1 MESKEGRTQPCM
13 LSTRA
18 RCWPQDRHT
27 SAGERAE
34 GAQQQPQQ
42 EGMLTPADSVRLPR
56 FKERGLGGGGG
67 ASSQGTAAVPMITH
81 SPQAGGVYEGFG
93 NYYNHLLC

>member
-1 MESKEGRTQPCM
+1 MGSKEGCTQPCT

-18 RCWPQDRHT
+18 RCRPQDRHR

-42 EGMLTPADSVRLPR
+42 EGMLTPADSVRLPG
-56 FKERGLGGGGG
+56 FKERGRGGS
-67 ASSQGTAAVPMITH
+67 SSQGTAAVPMITL

>member
-1 MESKEGRTQPCM
+1 M

-18 RCWPQDRHT
+18 RCRPQDRHT

-34 GAQQQPQQ
+34 GAQEQPQQ
-42 EGMLTPADSVRLPR
+42 EGMLTPADSVRLPG
-56 FKERGLGGGGG
+56 FKERGWGGE